1 MDRGKLLMA
10 DPFNKKAA
18 EEFWSN
24 RALMKESRWTTS
36 NFLEFEKT
44 LIQGFLPPNPIT
56 ILDLGCGSGQLSK
69 AVKRPN
75 DKLIAV
81 DKQVNFKRFFDV
93 QNTKFIECDV
103 IEYKFN
109 TQVDFILLFG
119 VINYLTNKDITEL
132 FNNIL
137 NSPNPNFQLIIK
149 AQFALEKEY
158 EFDKFSDA
166 LNFQYSA
173 RYPRFDSFVKT
184 LSILGKDI
192 DIIDYPSEFQ
202 QRDNFSHKAI
212 RIYEK

>member
-1 MDRGKLLMA
+1 MNGS
-10 DPFNKKAA
+10 FNKKTADK
-18 EEFWSN
+18 FWSN
-24 RALMKESRWTTS
+24 RALMRESRWTTI

-44 LIQGFLPPNPIT
+44 LIQGFLPPKPIS
-56 ILDLGCGSGQLSK
+56 ILDLGSGSGQLSK

-93 QNTKFIECDV
+93 QNSKFIECDV

-109 TQVDFILLFG
+109 TQVDLILLFG
-119 VINYLTNKDITEL
+119 VINYLTNKEITEL

-137 NSPNPNFQLIIK
+137 NSPFPNFQLIIK
-149 AQFALEKEY
+149 AQFALGKDFEL
-158 EFDKFSDA
+158 DKFSDA

-173 RYPRFDSFVKT
+173 RYPNFDSFLKT
-184 LSILGKDI
+184 LSILAKDI

-202 QRDNFSHKAI
+202 QRDNFSHRAI